1 MLCHLVAALP
11 HGDLTSPGLGLATLG
26 AAGTRWSF
34 SCISGLITVLGG
46 QGSQTMIDQET
57 TSVSLNKGGTR
68 QRGLWEKEWG
78 GGHTRHFP
86 EGRPYAPSARPLST
100 GVAADGTEDARLKF
114 DSQRNESIFLV

>member
-1 MLCHLVAALP
+1 
-11 HGDLTSPGLGLATLG
+11 
-26 AAGTRWSF
+26 
-34 SCISGLITVLGG
+34 
-46 QGSQTMIDQET
+46 MIDQET

-78 GGHTRHFP
+78 RGGHTRHFP